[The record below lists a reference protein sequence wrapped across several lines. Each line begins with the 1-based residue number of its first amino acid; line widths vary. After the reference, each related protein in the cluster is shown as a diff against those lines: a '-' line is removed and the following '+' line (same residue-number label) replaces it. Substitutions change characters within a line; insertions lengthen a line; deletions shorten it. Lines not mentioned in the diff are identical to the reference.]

1 MRIGE
6 KEDIRLRLF
15 VSRNLFLSKSC
26 NKMLDFCPKFY
37 RGGKTKFLMVD
48 SSKGL
53 SINVVK
59 S

>member
-1 MRIGE
+1 MVRIGE
-6 KEDIRLRLF
+6 KEDI
-15 VSRNLFLSKSC
+15 
-26 NKMLDFCPKFY
+26 MLCPAKFY

-59 S
+59 SYISLSLEHVTDFIL